1 MSLLFISIERRCVSN
16 EVQEYVRRPYLL
28 ENPSSYVSFKTST
41 MSEVEFLR
49 ELVCQTG
56 CRLLC
61 DVSNVYLSAHNMGYD
76 PYKYLD
82 GLPAHA
88 VGELHLGRMQ
98 ILYCVDRTKGFVG
111 SAKLR
116 LLRRPRTKR
125 RTGIARLRST
135 PRETD
140 FAQREKRAI
149 FSPQ

>member
-1 MSLLFISIERRCVSN
+1 
-16 EVQEYVRRPYLL
+16 
-28 ENPSSYVSFKTST
+28 
-41 MSEVEFLR
+41 
-49 ELVCQTG
+49 
-56 CRLLC
+56 
-61 DVSNVYLSAHNMGYD
+61 
-76 PYKYLD
+76 
-82 GLPAHA
+82 
-88 VGELHLGRMQ
+88 MQ